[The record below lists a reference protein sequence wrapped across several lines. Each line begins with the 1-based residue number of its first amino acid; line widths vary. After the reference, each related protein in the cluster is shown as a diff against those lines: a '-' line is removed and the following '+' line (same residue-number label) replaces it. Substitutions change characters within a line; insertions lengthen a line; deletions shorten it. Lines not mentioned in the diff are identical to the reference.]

1 MNKLI
6 MRAMLFAALAVGMG
20 TGWVWA
26 EEDSGPVNELAVGT
40 ELPDGTVAG
49 ESQALNYFKA
59 KEPALYKQL
68 HDMEPGTVRRL
79 YGKYFMWFQRVGNYR
94 KQQKSEI
101 IRQLKNEL
109 QIHDLYE
116 GLRKST
122 DPDAK
127 AAMKAKLQ
135 KAVEDLFESDLSMLE
150 IELRN
155 TRGAMD
161 ELKEQVDELSKRVAE
176 RRKSKTAIIDRR
188 MKELTGQD

>member
-1 MNKLI
+1 MNKPI
-6 MRAMLFAALAVGMG
+6 MRAMLFAALAAGMG
-20 TGWVWA
+20 AGRVWA
-26 EEDSGPVNELAVGT
+26 EEDSGPVNELAAGT

-49 ESQALNYFKA
+49 EVQALNYFKA
-59 KEPALYKQL
+59 NDPALYKQL

-94 KQQKSEI
+94 KQQKREM
-101 IRQLKNEL
+101 IRQLKNDL

-116 GLRKST
+116 ELRKST
-122 DPDAK
+122 DSGVK
-127 AAMKAKLQ
+127 AAMRVKLQ

-161 ELKEQVDELSKRVAE
+161 ELKDQVDELSKRVAE
-176 RRKSKTAIIDRR
+176 RRKSKAAIIDRR